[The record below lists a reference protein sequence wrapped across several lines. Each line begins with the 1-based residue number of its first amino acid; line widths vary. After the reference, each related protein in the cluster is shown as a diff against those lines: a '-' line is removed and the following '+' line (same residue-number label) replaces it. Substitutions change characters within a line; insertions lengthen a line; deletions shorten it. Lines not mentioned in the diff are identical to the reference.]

1 MKLWLKLLRVN
12 LPEPISS
19 HHNVSSDRLSECS
32 CPDQVFFHTV
42 QFKCISIRSKSYL
55 FLVFAQYNSFFTFFF
70 FFFLTYSDLIF
81 PQEGL
86 FRFLASCYTTPSYI
100 LFIFLQNS
108 TFFHAI
114 NGPYHQIKWFFF
126 IGIYLYRVGFDCN
139 RSVSCLVDDVVP
151 FSVLLCHNFKLLRTN
166 FRPHHQFMIYS

>member
-86 FRFLASCYTTPSYI
+86 FRFLVSCYTTPSYI
-100 LFIFLQNS
+100 IFIFLQNS
-108 TFFHAI
+108 TFFM
-114 NGPYHQIKWFFF
+114 
-126 IGIYLYRVGFDCN
+126 LLTDCN
-139 RSVSCLVDDVVP
+139 T
-151 FSVLLCHNFKLLRTN
+151 KLSGFFHRYI
-166 FRPHHQFMIYS
+166 FAPC